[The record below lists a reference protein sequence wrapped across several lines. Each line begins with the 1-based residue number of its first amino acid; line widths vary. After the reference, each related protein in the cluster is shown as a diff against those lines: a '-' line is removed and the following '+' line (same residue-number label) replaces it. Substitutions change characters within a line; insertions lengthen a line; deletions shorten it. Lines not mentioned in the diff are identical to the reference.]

1 MPGGKKL
8 VVVLTVLVTG
18 VGTALFFRKDASQVG
33 FWQEA
38 SQEDPFRQRIER
50 RLTADS
56 AWTKNLGVQRS
67 AAVARREQALRVA
80 ATTAAIPQ
88 GLASEGQPTFQK
100 SFNPVGALLEPLE
113 GIPPDEDDAEPAD
126 RPAALESQVS
136 GPLSAGLTHKIE
148 DGDTLSKLAV
158 SYLGHAD
165 RYLEIY
171 ELNRDVLANPDLL
184 PIGKL
189 LRIPPRE
196 PRTPGRVETPVP
208 ASAEEPRLDL
218 VPVPDAGPSGG
229 PNGGPNGGR

>member
-8 VVVLTVLVTG
+8 AVVLSVLVIG
-18 VGTALFFRKDASQVG
+18 VSTALFFRKEASQVDSR
-33 FWQEA
+33 QEA
-38 SQEDPFRQRIER
+38 SYEDPFRQRIER

-67 AAVARREQALRVA
+67 AAAARREQALRVA

-113 GIPPDEDDAEPAD
+113 GIPADDDEARPED
-126 RPAALESQVS
+126 RPVAFESQAAA
-136 GPLSAGLTHKIE
+136 PLSAGLTHKIE
-148 DGDTLSKLAV
+148 DGDTLSKLAL

-171 ELNRDVLANPDLL
+171 EWNRDVLADPDLL
-184 PIGKL
+184 PIGKV

-196 PRTPGRVETPVP
+196 PQTPSVAPSRIEPP
-208 ASAEEPRLDL
+208 ASQSPQLPRLDL
-218 VPVPDAGPSGG
+218 VPVPD
-229 PNGGPNGGR
+229 GGPNGGR